1 MERSTLQA
9 DVGNCGICKQKSGG
23 GRGAGI
29 AFTPPSTP
37 TQRKTVKFL
46 ENCAIGQLIIKS

>member
-37 TQRKTVKFL
+37 PKEK
-46 ENCAIGQLIIKS
+46 QLNF